1 MHYLFSSVLSRCCHR
16 RGLFQLV
23 LLVFLVFFSVAG
35 SPTLCLKC
43 CWQTTWSFSSFYAHW
58 GRVFP
63 TRADVFH
70 KKGKWQVAFHF
81 TLDSCRN
88 YAAQTRLWNWNGN
101 GGIEKRLK
109 CKWGK
114 NKLLAIP
121 DRLAVRRF
129 PLSPADPMIN
139 QTGRSHLD
147 KCRKLAYSLP
157 RFSYEFLPLPA
168 FKQKNRTLRG
178 VPERWWW
185 AEMVEGLVLPGIF
198 LLVGTFPRK
207 LFRVPARPDS
217 CASRPVRFLFHFKF
231 FPIIGGLSPLPL
243 IAICRHGQENSL
255 ENMHVQSGFLA
266 RICISSESAWIHPM
280 YVHINQ

>member
-16 RGLFQLV
+16 GGLFQLV

-43 CWQTTWSFSSFYAHW
+43 CWQTTWSFSSFYALW

-81 TLDSCRN
+81 TLHSCRN

-109 CKWGK
+109 CMWGK

-129 PLSPADPMIN
+129 PLSP
-139 QTGRSHLD
+139 QTQWSTKQAVRTWTSVENWPTPYPVFLMSFFH
-147 KCRKLAYSLP
+147 CRPSNKRTELCVVCQRDDDGLKWWKVS
-157 RFSYEFLPLPA
+157 FCPA
-168 FKQKNRTLRG
+168 FF
-178 VPERWWW
+178 
-185 AEMVEGLVLPGIF
+185 F
-198 LLVGTFPRK
+198 LLIHFHENYFECPPGLTAVLLGPSAFYFTSSFSPS
-207 LFRVPARPDS
+207 LE
-217 CASRPVRFLFHFKF
+217 ASRRCL
-231 FPIIGGLSPLPL
+231 
-243 IAICRHGQENSL
+243 
-255 ENMHVQSGFLA
+255 
-266 RICISSESAWIHPM
+266 
-280 YVHINQ
+280 